1 MLKSAE
7 IDVKISKNFVT
18 YQKLNIEQNQLAKN
32 R

>member
-7 IDVKISKNFVT
+7 IDVKIFDFFVPGK
-18 YQKLNIEQNQLAKN
+18 KLNIAQNQLAKN